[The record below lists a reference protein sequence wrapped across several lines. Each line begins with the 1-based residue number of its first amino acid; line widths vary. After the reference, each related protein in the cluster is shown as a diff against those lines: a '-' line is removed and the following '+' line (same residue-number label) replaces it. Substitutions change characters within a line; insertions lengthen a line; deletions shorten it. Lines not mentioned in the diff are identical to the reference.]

1 MASTGALGIAQTVT
15 APAVNAGGGGAAV
28 GGAPAAGALAA
39 LPGAMIA
46 GAVPGAIAGAVP
58 GAVAG
63 AVPGAI
69 AGAIPGLLMAPMAGA
84 AGLMADLVPQPS
96 LAAPTGTGGLTGILP
111 TPQLTMPHL
120 SGLGVPVPTQVSM
133 PTDLVCE
140 GVGWSASMPGTTGN
154 TGMSLMPDAA
164 GIIRHDRW

>member
-15 APAVNAGGGGAAV
+15 APAVNVGGGSAAA
-28 GGAPAAGALAA
+28 GAPAGALAA
-39 LPGAMIA
+39 LPGAMVA

-63 AVPGAI
+63 AIPGAI
-69 AGAIPGLLMAPMAGA
+69 AGAVPGLLMAPMAGA
-84 AGLMADLVPQPS
+84 AGLMADFIPQPS
-96 LAAPTGTGGLTGILP
+96 LAPPTGTGGLTGFLP
-111 TPQLTMPHL
+111 TPQLTMPGL

-140 GVGWSASMPGTTGN
+140 GLGWSASTPGTTG
-154 TGMSLMPDAA
+154 TSGLSLMPDAA